1 MAFTET
7 KRKYLLT
14 IALLGPSPS
23 QPFRP
28 IDLAVRLGVSRASVS
43 RMLLAFVKEGVLTQ
57 KEHTYQLSPQGLT
70 QIKDALSQYAICH
83 AYCTR
88 VLQLSDGTADV
99 RTPLPSDGDAAAG
112 QTDPHS
118 FSCIK
123 RTDPLYRICPFFI
136 WSAVL
141 SAPACT
147 HPR

>member
-23 QPFRP
+23 QSFRP

-57 KEHTYQLSPQGLT
+57 KEHTYQLSPQALT

-88 VLQLSDGTADV
+88 VLQLSDYDAHECSVALLCTMEPQTCAHLCHQMETLLPG
-99 RTPLPSDGDAAAG
+99 RQTPTVSP
-112 QTDPHS
+112 
-118 FSCIK
+118 
-123 RTDPLYRICPFFI
+123 
-136 WSAVL
+136 V
-141 SAPACT
+141 
-147 HPR
+147 